1 MSNLKQLISS
11 RGNYRGQVNNIH
23 KEKDKFSE
31 KNNEEKERLIKKLN
45 RLQDELGK
53 LDSIIRDLKWE
64 ENLLENEAKAL
75 RENDKEI
82 DDSTTYEDKITECI
96 VSLSQSTAVASS
108 QPIGSN
114 PHGNPMHSLLRSPTA
129 PLPSYT
135 SSDGEDLIGFFKQFE
150 ETTSRFNFTD
160 YDKFLL
166 LKQQIS
172 GRAVSLIN
180 SLDSSQHSYA
190 NAKKLL
196 LDALASPAVQKFN
209 IIKQMAKLKLEYN
222 TEPFEYI
229 GQINNIKRA
238 FDTLKVST
246 DDILQYFAWLGLNES
261 FKYQF
266 IQITNET
273 RPSLDIITSKF
284 FEVSERYH
292 NAQQNYK
299 TRHKVKEHSP
309 KDTTCLAT
317 AIT

>member
-1 MSNLKQLISS
+1 
-11 RGNYRGQVNNIH
+11 
-23 KEKDKFSE
+23 
-31 KNNEEKERLIKKLN
+31 
-45 RLQDELGK
+45 
-53 LDSIIRDLKWE
+53 
-64 ENLLENEAKAL
+64 
-75 RENDKEI
+75 
-82 DDSTTYEDKITECI
+82 
-96 VSLSQSTAVASS
+96 
-108 QPIGSN
+108 
-114 PHGNPMHSLLRSPTA
+114 MHSLLRSPTA

-246 DDILQYFAWLGLNES
+246 DDILQYFA
-261 FKYQF
+261 
-266 IQITNET
+266 
-273 RPSLDIITSKF
+273 
-284 FEVSERYH
+284 
-292 NAQQNYK
+292 
-299 TRHKVKEHSP
+299 
-309 KDTTCLAT
+309 
-317 AIT
+317 

>member
-1 MSNLKQLISS
+1 M
-11 RGNYRGQVNNIH
+11 
-23 KEKDKFSE
+23 D
-31 KNNEEKERLIKKLN
+31 
-45 RLQDELGK
+45 
-53 LDSIIRDLKWE
+53 
-64 ENLLENEAKAL
+64 
-75 RENDKEI
+75 
-82 DDSTTYEDKITECI
+82 
-96 VSLSQSTAVASS
+96 
-108 QPIGSN
+108 
-114 PHGNPMHSLLRSPTA
+114 
-129 PLPSYT
+129 
-135 SSDGEDLIGFFKQFE
+135 FFKQFE

-166 LKQQIS
+166 PKQQIS

-238 FDTLKVST
+238 FGTLKVST

-261 FKYQF
+261 FKSQF

-273 RPSLDIITSKF
+273 RPSLDIITSRF

-317 AIT
+317 AIQPKVKDNFNVFKVSLLQG